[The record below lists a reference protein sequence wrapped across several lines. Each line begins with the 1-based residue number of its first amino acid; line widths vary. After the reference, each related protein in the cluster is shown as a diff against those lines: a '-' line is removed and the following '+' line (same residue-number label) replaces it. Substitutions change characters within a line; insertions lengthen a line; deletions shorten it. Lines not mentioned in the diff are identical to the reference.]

1 MTDIALVDREPLRIA
16 VVGTRI
22 PRRAW
27 SEVSELTG
35 VLQEARDVLARAQEA
50 ASTIREQA
58 YAEGL
63 AAGTARAQALSARY
77 MVEAQQAARDFV
89 QSSQQRI
96 VTLSL
101 AILAHIAPRLGQ
113 GELVPALV
121 LEALN
126 AAATDQHLRVYVA
139 PEAVATTQAALE
151 QWQREHGRIDPP
163 EVVADPNLEAFGC
176 VVESELGRIEAG
188 LTSQLENVRERL
200 TTVAANS

>member
-1 MTDIALVDREPLRIA
+1 MTNIALVDREPVRAA

-22 PRRAW
+22 PRCAW
-27 SEVSELTG
+27 SEVTELTN
-35 VLQEARDVLARAQEA
+35 VLREARDVLARAQAA

-77 MVEAQQAARDFV
+77 LVEAQQAALEFV

-139 PEAVATTQAALE
+139 PEAVAATQAVLE

-188 LTSQLENVRERL
+188 LMSQLENVREGL
-200 TTVAANS
+200 ATAAASS